1 MENKFTILGKINS
14 EFDVFELKSA
24 LLKNDAGDWGDEP
37 SDGNAIGVL
46 RSTNFTNQGLLDL
59 SDVAYRSLKP
69 HKLAEK
75 KLSAGEIIIERSGGS
90 DTQPVG
96 RVGFV
101 SKDIA
106 DNNYVFANF
115 IQRIAFGDSIDSK
128 YLYYCLQQMY
138 EMGITASMQ

>member
-1 MENKFTILGKINS
+1 MENKFTILGKVNS
-14 EFDVFELKSA
+14 EFDVFKLKSA

-37 SDGNAIGVL
+37 SDDNAIGVL

-96 RVGFV
+96 RVGFI

-106 DNNYVFANF
+106 VNNYVFANF
-115 IQRIAFGDSIDSK
+115 IQRIAFEDYIDPK
-128 YLYYCLQQMY
+128 
-138 EMGITASMQ
+138 